1 MTGVEE
7 RAVDHAEALTASLNK
22 RGLVDPG
29 DHDKKL
35 ESQSTRSLSIEPM
48 AIRADVRVYHSQPS
62 VRVAVTSWS
71 MLKSKHANHFHP
83 EDSETLNDVSEKMDR

>member
-29 DHDKKL
+29 DHEMKL
-35 ESQSTRSLSIEPM
+35 ESQSSRSLSIEPM
-48 AIRADVRVYHSQPS
+48 PRER
-62 VRVAVTSWS
+62 TSCS
-71 MLKSKHANHFHP
+71 SFAAFGTRRRKQLVDATKQ
-83 EDSETLNDVSEKMDR
+83 TR